1 MSFDDLLTFALG
13 HYVIVG
19 LILLCLGIGLNLA
32 FTCGPDLIQ
41 AIRHPKLN

>member
-1 MSFDDLLTFALG
+1 MVLDDLVSFALA

-19 LILLCLGIGLNLA
+19 LVMLCVGIALNLA
-32 FTCGPDLIQ
+32 FTCGSDLIQ